1 MGSTVKLGLTVTTPL
16 ETISSTE
23 NLDESLVEATSVD
36 VDVQDL
42 DKDFVPALGQ
52 PEASA
57 QATPKRPWLIVRAFF
72 KICSAVEW
80 LFGLGSMIFI
90 LAVLATIPILNM
102 LSLGY
107 LLEVSGRVARTGKF
121 SEGFIGIRTAARIGS
136 LALGTWLMFL
146 PLRFFSG
153 LWTSAYLIDAE
164 STQSRL
170 LWIGLVSATLLVG
183 THVAWAW
190 FRGGKLRHFI
200 WPAPVKL
207 FRRLFSGGMYTEAR
221 DNTLEFINKL
231 RVWHYFSLGVRGF
244 FGTFLW
250 LAIPVAWMISARQLS
265 EPGAAVL
272 VSLPGMLLFCI
283 VLLYLPF
290 VQAHFAAEN
299 RWGALFEFRKVGKL
313 FAKAPVAFW
322 MALFI
327 TLLFALPLYLLKI
340 ELIDR
345 EIAWLPSLV
354 FVAFMLPARFLS
366 GWAVA
371 RARKRSEP
379 RHFVFRWLARLG
391 NMPVVLLYVFF
402 MYLALYVSWRG
413 AYGLLEQHA
422 FLVPV
427 PFLGG

>member
-1 MGSTVKLGLTVTTPL
+1 MDSTVTTPS
-16 ETISSTE
+16 ETIPTTSDT
-23 NLDESLVEATSVD
+23 DESLVAATSIAAD
-36 VDVQDL
+36 EQDL
-42 DKDFVPALGQ
+42 REELVPALGQ

-57 QATPKRPWLIVRAFF
+57 QATPKRPWLIVRAFL

-90 LAVLATIPILNM
+90 LAVLATIPIVNM

-107 LLEVSGRVARTGKF
+107 LLEVSGRIARTGKF

-136 LALGTWLMFL
+136 LALGTWLMFI
-146 PLRFFSG
+146 PLRLLSG
-153 LWTSAYLIDAE
+153 FWTSSYLIDAE
-164 STQSRL
+164 SVQSQR
-170 LWIGLVSATLLVG
+170 LWIGLVAATLLIG
-183 THVAWAW
+183 GHVAWAW

-200 WPAPVKL
+200 WPAPLKL
-207 FRRLFSGGMYTEAR
+207 FRRLFSGGMYSEAR
-221 DNTLEFINKL
+221 DNTLEFIKKL

-244 FGTFLW
+244 LGTFLW
-250 LAIPVAWMISARQLS
+250 LAIPVLWMILARQLS
-265 EPGAAVL
+265 QPVAAVL

-299 RWGALFEFRKVGKL
+299 RWGALFEIRKVGKL
-313 FAKAPVAFW
+313 FAKAPIAFW
-322 MALFI
+322 TALFI

-371 RARKRSEP
+371 RARRRAEP
-379 RHFVFRWLARLG
+379 RHFIFRWLARLG
-391 NMPVVLLYVFF
+391 NLPVVFLYVFF